1 MSNDRKGV
9 IIYTDT
15 VISYFDSNK
24 DPHEERYVRQKLR
37 SFRDH
42 FDPTMLD
49 DFEGYKGTS
58 TIKKAKVTRQYRAVF
73 VWLPDVLPYR
83 LIQVIQV
90 FNKNEKSSPS
100 KAFLQQADQ
109 NAKKL
114 KKQLQQASEQQL
126 EQIISNLGKET
137 EAERPP
143 K

>member
-24 DPHEERYVRQKLR
+24 DPHEEQYVRQKLR
-37 SFRDH
+37 TFRDH

-58 TIKKAKVTRQYRAVF
+58 TVKKAKTNQYRAVF
-73 VWLPDVLPYR
+73 LWIPDALPYR
-83 LIQVIQV
+83 LFQVIQV
-90 FNKNEKSSPS
+90 FNKNNKSAPS
-100 KAFLQQADQ
+100 QTFLQKADQ
-109 NAKKL
+109 KGKKL
-114 KKQLQQASEQQL
+114 KKQLQQASDDQI
-126 EQIISNLGKET
+126 EQIISNLGEVT
-137 EAERPP
+137 EAERPQ